1 MKKAKYISN
10 PFIYLSGLIFPIAGI
25 LITLI
30 IKDFY
35 ALIFCVCVTIVY
47 LLPIIILRKL
57 MFRKMIINE
66 EGITIYYRNSIVKQ
80 LFWEDIKDA
89 KVIMTAQGGRILF
102 SDKTLYS
109 GKEEW
114 RNWNCVFVNLKT
126 SFAAELYKY
135 IHKINI
141 TIKGFEKLPSS
152 IKNKINQKK
161 DNELLK

>member
-10 PFIYLSGLIFPIAGI
+10 PFIYLSGLIFPIASI

-80 LFWEDIKDA
+80 LLWEDIKE
-89 KVIMTAQGGRILF
+89 AQATPTSYGGQITF
-102 SDKTLYS
+102 TETTFYQ
-109 GKEEW
+109 GKEKW
-114 RNWNCVFVNLKT
+114 KNWNLIFINLK
-126 SFAAELYKY
+126 SDFAIELYKY
-135 IHKINI
+135 KDKIPVQINNL
-141 TIKGFEKLPSS
+141 EKLNPIIQEKLKKSS
-152 IKNKINQKK
+152 
-161 DNELLK
+161 D